1 MDLFQA
7 MVLGFVQGVTEF
19 LPISSSGHLVLVPW
33 LLGWSIEPRTAF
45 IFNVLVQWG
54 TLLAVIMYFRLD
66 LMTLIRAALNGLFSG
81 RPFQDPDARLAW
93 LILAASIPATV
104 IGIVFKQQVT
114 DIFKSPLAISVFLLF
129 TATILVV
136 SERLVKHEKP
146 ISELT
151 PADALWIGFSQALAL
166 FPGVSRSGAT
176 IAGGLTRGLLRSES
190 ARFSF
195 LIAIPVMMGAGL
207 VAVVDLIKLPNGLDQ
222 VAPILSGVLVATVV
236 GYFSIRWLIQYLA
249 QRSLSV
255 FALYCATVGLV
266 GLLLSVFRG

>member
-1 MDLFQA
+1 MNLLQA
-7 MVLGFVQGVTEF
+7 VALGFVQGVTEF

-33 LLGWSIEPRTAF
+33 LLGWSIEPRAAF

-54 TLLAVIMYFRLD
+54 TLLAVIMYFRHD
-66 LMTLIRAALNGLFSG
+66 LTALIRAAINGLFSG
-81 RPFQDPDARLAW
+81 NPLQDPDARLAW
-93 LILAASIPATV
+93 LILAAGLPATV

-114 DIFKSPLAISVFLLF
+114 EAFKSPLAISFFLLF
-129 TATILVV
+129 TAGILFI
-136 SERLVKHEKP
+136 SDRLVKHKKP

-151 PADALWIGFSQALAL
+151 PAGALWIGFSQALAL

-176 IAGGLTRGLLRSES
+176 IAGGLTRGLSRPES

-195 LIAIPVMMGAGL
+195 LIAIPVMFGAGL
-207 VAVVDLIKLPNGLDQ
+207 VAVVDLTKLPNGLDQ
-222 VAPILSGVLVATVV
+222 AAPLLSGVLVATVV

-255 FALYCATVGLV
+255 FALYCAIVGLI